1 MFFNIMN
8 KAYKSLWVPICGRI
22 LFKFVSFIEGKPPA
36 EKPTYNISDV
46 INIETEDQ
54 SNIK

>member
-8 KAYKSLWVPICGRI
+8 KAYKSLWVPIFGRI
-22 LFKFVSFIEGKPPA
+22 LFRFVSFIEGKPPA

-46 INIETEDQ
+46 NNIKTEDQ